1 MDSEI
6 VFSQSQSD
14 VKSNQSKQ
22 KLLLT
27 LNWKPLREVEIII
40 LGFERPLDSKIN
52 KRRPRLLKRYRQEPR
67 LRVCLGKTT
76 IAGQLVVVI
85 NNLQYSVRQVPAGSK
100 WSWIVRDF
108 VLLAAISKAFPKKL
122 KRQERKKTC
131 KNWNRRYIG
140 YQEPLHPYYK
150 NWRNMQQGE
159 MQYGEG
165 SWDTG
170 SLGDSPA
177 V

>member
-85 NNLQYSVRQVPAGSK
+85 NNLQYNVRRVPAGSK

-159 MQYGEG
+159 LQYGEG

-170 SLGDSPA
+170 SLGDSP
-177 V
+177 VV